1 MAATVAETVAGAGV
15 EVAGTKGTSITE
27 SLTINE
33 LLSSAE
39 GNRGVGNE
47 RGKGRGSILYV
58 CSAHRFCA
66 SRFKCHLLSGG
77 RKKKGVAGKNYK
89 HQSSQVSK
97 ANFPEDETRRSRS
110 WSRSWMELKL
120 AADADYKRH
129 RNSPKP
135 LSENVCNTRPKKE
148 PAK

>member
-47 RGKGRGSILYV
+47 RGRGRGRGSILYV

-77 RKKKGVAGKNYK
+77 RKKK
-89 HQSSQVSK
+89 
-97 ANFPEDETRRSRS
+97 E
-110 WSRSWMELKL
+110 
-120 AADADYKRH
+120 
-129 RNSPKP
+129 
-135 LSENVCNTRPKKE
+135 
-148 PAK
+148 